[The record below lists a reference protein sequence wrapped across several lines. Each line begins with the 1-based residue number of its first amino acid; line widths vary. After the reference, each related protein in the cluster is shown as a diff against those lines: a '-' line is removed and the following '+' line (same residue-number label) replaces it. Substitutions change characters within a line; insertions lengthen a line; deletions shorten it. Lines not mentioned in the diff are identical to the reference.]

1 MIEVDYSKMA
11 SFVGNVSVLYL
22 FVFDTNIE
30 QDSLKRRYI
39 KSK

>member
-1 MIEVDYSKMA
+1 MIEVDYSIMA

-30 QDSLKRRYI
+30 QTLINGDT
-39 KSK
+39 

>member
-22 FVFDTNIE
+22 FVALLNGDT
-30 QDSLKRRYI
+30 
-39 KSK
+39 